1 MNAIVYR
8 SESLSETELNQVHG
22 GGILEVVGS
31 TGTGAYQ
38 GFKVGSKFGT
48 PGRVVGTV
56 VGGVV
61 GLVGGL
67 FA

>member
-1 MNAIVYR
+1 MNATAYR
-8 SESLSETELNQVHG
+8 GETLSETDLDKLHG
-22 GGILEVVGS
+22 GGLLEVVGS

-38 GFKVGSKFGT
+38 GFKVGSKFGA